1 MRKDASEA
9 AAAFGAKM
17 RAKLAKLEIPLADRR
32 EEDERQVP
40 TLTCSRVRVRG

>member
-1 MRKDASEA
+1 
-9 AAAFGAKM
+9 M

-40 TLTCSRVRVRG
+40 TLTLRALGLGLGARVRG